1 MGCRTTNV
9 LNGKLAVPRKCNTVE
24 VTFLR
29 RSLGHGFKGLEL
41 GPWSSCIPYF
51 LPNVSGGCRELL
63 WQP

>member
-1 MGCRTTNV
+1 MQDLSVRIPASGSCI
-9 LNGKLAVPRKCNTVE
+9 VE

-63 WQP
+63 